1 MSVEIHPQAVIHPGV
16 DIGENVKIGPYVV
29 IDEGVKVGACT
40 TIECGARL
48 TGNTEIGR
56 NCHIYSYAVIG
67 SAPQDLKYKKER
79 SFLRIGNDN
88 IIREFVTV
96 NPGTDEGTYT
106 EVGNHNLIMA
116 YSHVAHNTSLGSH
129 NILANGATI
138 AGHVKIGDHVV
149 IGGLVAVHQFCRLGD
164 YSIVGGCSKVVQ
176 DIPPYSLCDGH
187 PAKVHGVNL
196 IGLRRAEFPRE
207 KIDMLRKAFKLLFF
221 EGHSF
226 SEVKEVIPQAMASE
240 PEIENLLAF
249 ITSSKRGICR

>member
-1 MSVEIHPQAVIHPGV
+1 MSVKIHPQAVIHPGA
-16 DIGENVKIGPYVV
+16 DIDEHVKIGPYAVV
-29 IDEGVKVGACT
+29 DKGVQIGSST
-40 TIECGARL
+40 RIECGVHL
-48 TGNTEIGR
+48 TGETEIGK

-67 SAPQDLKYKKER
+67 SAPQDLKYKKAK

-88 IIREFVTV
+88 IIREFVTI

-106 EVGNHNLIMA
+106 RVGNSNLIMA
-116 YSHVAHNTSLGSH
+116 YSHIAHNSSLGDH
-129 NILANGATI
+129 NVLANGATI
-138 AGHVKIGDHVV
+138 AGHVEIGDHVV

-164 YSIVGGCSKVVQ
+164 YCIVGGCSKVVQ

-196 IGLRRAEFPRE
+196 IGLRRAQFRRE

-221 EGHSF
+221 AGHSF
-226 SEVKEVIPQAMASE
+226 SEAKEVIPASISDE
-240 PEIENLLAF
+240 PEIKNLISF